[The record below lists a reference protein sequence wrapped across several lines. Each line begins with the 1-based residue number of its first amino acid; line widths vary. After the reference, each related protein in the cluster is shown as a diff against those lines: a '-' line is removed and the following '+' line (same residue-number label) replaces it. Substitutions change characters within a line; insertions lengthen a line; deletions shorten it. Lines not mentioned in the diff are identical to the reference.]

1 MRAQIRAGERKF
13 ISTSRKLKFAHDQF
27 FHIPD
32 TVLAGTQA
40 EKAT

>member
-1 MRAQIRAGERKF
+1 MRVQPRAAEPKF
-13 ISTSRKLKFAHDQF
+13 TSTSRKLKFAHDPF